1 MTLGSQTS
9 FIEKVIKVFTV
20 KQFWP
25 CDLFYGLASKN
36 WFFSVAEN
44 AERGTIIGQIDIS
57 DLDQIDRGKLKL
69 ELHSTSDKISKH
81 FGIDSAGRI
90 FTTATLDRETESKYT
105 FNILATDSI
114 KPFHTAKVFFNSYGV
129 NFAEFALTITLGLTY
144 NWHSRWERFC
154 TNFQER

>member
-1 MTLGSQTS
+1 MTLDSANETYWKSNKSVHGQAILTL
-9 FIEKVIKVFTV
+9 
-20 KQFWP
+20 WP
-25 CDLFYGLASKN
+25 FLWSLLKIDFL
-36 WFFSVAEN
+36 VAEN

-114 KPFHTAKVFFNSYGV
+114 KPFHTAKVIF
-129 NFAEFALTITLGLTY
+129 LTPK
-144 NWHSRWERFC
+144 E
-154 TNFQER
+154 